1 MEHPIKQEGPEG
13 CSAGGHRR
21 HGLRW
26 VGYFGLW
33 VVGGLAVG
41 LGLFD
46 QIQTWYLAWQE
57 RVFLPRLPTYSL
69 TLEADGQR
77 LAFSDP
83 AGGRLGRVTPSSTLT
98 VLLRPAAT
106 VLGPVA
112 ERSFLCREGR
122 CWPWAVWLELL
133 VGGSFLM
140 RAQVATL
147 PDLAPETEA
156 GASGEG
162 ERGGDTVPQGGRAA
176 VWELLFAVGRPAA
189 LPATVTSTMREG
201 AVGWWSGWQLLRATV
216 EVERDAGGDDF

>member
-1 MEHPIKQEGPEG
+1 MDHPIKQEGPERHP
-13 CSAGGHRR
+13 AGVERR

-26 VGYFGLW
+26 GGLVGLW
-33 VVGGLAVG
+33 AVGVLAFG
-41 LGLFD
+41 LGLFGP
-46 QIQTWYLAWQE
+46 IRAWYFAWRE

-69 TLEADGQR
+69 TVEADGQR
-77 LAFSDP
+77 LELSDP

-122 CWPWAVWLELL
+122 CWPWAVWLEPL

-147 PDLAPETEA
+147 PDLTPGAEEAPSGDA
-156 GASGEG
+156 G
-162 ERGGDTVPQGGRAA
+162 RGGGPALQGTRAA
-176 VWELLFAVGRPAA
+176 VWELLFAVGRPAT
-189 LPATVTSTMREG
+189 LPAIVTSAMRDG

-216 EVERDAGGDDF
+216 EVEGDAVGGDF

>member
-1 MEHPIKQEGPEG
+1 MEHPIKQERPEG
-13 CSAGGHRR
+13 HSAGGRRR
-21 HGLRW
+21 HRMRW

-33 VVGGLAVG
+33 VVGGLAIG
-41 LGLFD
+41 LGLLD
-46 QIQTWYLAWQE
+46 PIRVWYLAWRE

-77 LAFSDP
+77 LALSDP

-122 CWPWAVWLELL
+122 CWPWAVWLEPL

-147 PDLAPETEA
+147 PDLTPGAEEI
-156 GASGEG
+156 ASGEA
-162 ERGGDTVPQGGRAA
+162 RRDGGAAPQGGHAA

-189 LPATVTSTMREG
+189 LPATVTSTIREG

-216 EVERDAGGDDF
+216 EVEGDSRGDDF